1 MSHPRPR
8 YAIAFS
14 LSGIIGYN
22 LLMALPVVA
31 IVGRP
36 NVGKSSLLNCLAKK
50 RISIVD
56 PTAGVTRDR
65 VSVILDVNDVY
76 FELVDTG
83 GYGIEDRDGLTEH
96 VEAQIEFA
104 VAAATLV
111 LFVVDAH
118 EGVTP
123 LDRRVAELLRRRN
136 VEVILIANKVDT
148 PQDAS
153 LTGELGRLG
162 FGEPL
167 PVSALHL
174 RGRAELMER
183 ILERIRP
190 LAGERPPDPALKL
203 AIVGKRNAGK
213 STFINC
219 LAGEERVIVSEVP
232 GTTRDS
238 IDVRFEKDG
247 QVYVAID
254 TAGVRKERKIADA
267 IEYYGF
273 TRAERSIR
281 RADVVLFFLDAT
293 VPVGE
298 VDKRLGGY
306 IVEQH
311 KPCILVVNKWDLA
324 KDRADTEQYGD
335 YLTKTLPNL
344 DYAPVA
350 FVTASEARNVQSV
363 LDLAKALYKQAAI
376 RVPTRRLNEVL
387 MEIVSLRGPS
397 PKHGTARPKI
407 YYGTQIGVCPPTLV
421 LFVNN
426 PSLIRPEY
434 QRFLLNQ
441 LRERLPFAEVPIR
454 LLLRARHG
462 RSRPEK
468 AGGQPAAGHETRV
481 ANEDAEADHEH

>member
-1 MSHPRPR
+1 MP
-8 YAIAFS
+8 
-14 LSGIIGYN
+14 
-22 LLMALPVVA
+22 LPVVA

-36 NVGKSSLLNCLAKK
+36 NVGKSSLLNCLAKR

-65 VSVILDVNDVY
+65 VGVILDVDDVY

-83 GYGIEDRDGLTEH
+83 GYGIDDRDGLTEQ
-96 VEAQIEFA
+96 VETQIQFA
-104 VAAATLV
+104 VASATLV
-111 LFVVDAH
+111 LFIVDAH

-123 LDRRVAELLRRRN
+123 LDRRVAELLRRQK
-136 VEVILIANKVDT
+136 VEVILVANKVDT
-148 PQDAS
+148 PQDA
-153 LTGELGRLG
+153 LLIAELNGLG
-162 FGEPL
+162 FGEPI
-167 PVSALHL
+167 PISALHL
-174 RGRAELMER
+174 RGRSEL
-183 ILERIRP
+183 LEAVLDRIRP

-254 TAGVRKERKIADA
+254 TAGIRKERKMADS

-281 RADVVLFFLDAT
+281 RADVVLFFIDST

-306 IVEQH
+306 IAEQH
-311 KPCILVVNKWDLA
+311 KPCILVINKWDLA
-324 KDRADTEQYGD
+324 KDRADTETYGD
-335 YLTKTLPNL
+335 YLAQILPNL

-350 FVTASEARNVQSV
+350 FVTATESRNVQSV
-363 LDLAKALYKQAAI
+363 LDLAKVLYKQAAT
-376 RVPTRRLNEVL
+376 RLATRRLNEAL
-387 MEIVSLRGPS
+387 MEVVSLRGPS
-397 PKHGTARPKI
+397 AKHGTGRPKI
-407 YYGTQIGVCPPTLV
+407 YYGTQIGICPPTLV

-434 QRFLLNQ
+434 QRFLVNQ

-454 LLLRARHG
+454 LLLRSHRGKGRPAEHG
-462 RSRPEK
+462 DR
-468 AGGQPAAGHETRV
+468 AGAGQGRRTPRRRQDTGHRGGP
-481 ANEDAEADHEH
+481 